1 MRVKIFVR
9 GYVYVLNLYLCT
21 DFNTDTTQPPVS
33 VQTASIN
40 QSATNNEGA
49 PPPYTESP
57 PPYEGAPNVTPIHP
71 PPPGV
76 MGEPT
81 VVCRVCQQLI
91 FIRGR
96 EGQRVVKCSNCHEA
110 TVCILFPFLFPFFL

>member
-1 MRVKIFVR
+1 VLSLLIF
-9 GYVYVLNLYLCT
+9 YVHMFTFNLISL
-21 DFNTDTTQPPVS
+21 DINP
-33 VQTASIN
+33 SIN
-40 QSATNNEGA
+40 TNSDGA
-49 PPPYTESP
+49 PPPYTDSP
-57 PPYEGAPNVTPIHP
+57 PPYEGVEGVPNMAVQA

-110 TVCILFPFLFPFFL
+110 TVIVIHKIIYINFQIELLFSLIFYY